1 MGFIMAEPKEQA
13 PPAWKFREVEGR
25 RLAARDARASER
37 AAADKAHAINEA
49 GRDKVI
55 AREDHEHRTARY
67 CAGHDW
73 VKERQERTGEIERS
87 R

>member
-1 MGFIMAEPKEQA
+1 MAEPKEQA
-13 PPAWKFREVEGR
+13 PPAWKFRETTGR
-25 RLAARDARASER
+25 KLAARDALASER
-37 AAADKAHAINEA
+37 AAADKVHAINEA
-49 GRDKVI
+49 GRDKAI
-55 AREDHEHRTARY
+55 ARETHAVRAARY

>member
-1 MGFIMAEPKEQA
+1 MGFIMAEPKDQS
-13 PPAWKFREVEGR
+13 PPKWKFRETEGR
-25 RLAARDARASER
+25 KLAARDALATQRE
-37 AAADKAHAINEA
+37 AADKAHAQREA
-49 GRDKVI
+49 GRDKAI
-55 AREDHEHRTARY
+55 AREDHAVRTARY